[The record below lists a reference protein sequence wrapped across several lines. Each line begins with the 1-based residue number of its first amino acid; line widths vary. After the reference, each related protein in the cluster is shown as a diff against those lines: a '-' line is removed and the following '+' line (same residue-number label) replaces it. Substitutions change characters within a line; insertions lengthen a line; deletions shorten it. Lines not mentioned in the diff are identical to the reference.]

1 MTAKTRLVVQT
12 IKDVTVVTFADSSL
26 VDMLHIDQAGRELYE
41 LVDKQDR
48 RKIVIDLAKLT
59 HLSSAVLSVFI
70 ALQKRI
76 DGVGGKLIL
85 CGLSKQLQ
93 KLFKVSNL
101 HKLFTFA
108 ADEDAAMEKL
118 GVVIA

>member
-26 VDMLHIDQAGRELYE
+26 VDTLHIDQAGRELYE

-48 RKIVIDLAKLT
+48 RKLVIDLSKLT

-70 ALQKRI
+70 ALQKKI
-76 DGVGGKLIL
+76 DGAGGTLIL
-85 CGLSKQLQ
+85 CGLSKPLQ
-93 KLFKVSNL
+93 KLFKVANL
-101 HKLFTFA
+101 HKLFTFT
-108 ADEDAAMEKL
+108 ADEDTAMEKL